1 MAMRYRYYGLGNVVR
16 YEHLEDTYNNTFR
29 ALRVFDPSAPAGQRN
44 LKLAEFTSPDNWD
57 FLQPADE

>member
-1 MAMRYRYYGLGNVVR
+1 
-16 YEHLEDTYNNTFR
+16 
-29 ALRVFDPSAPAGQRN
+29 VFDPSAPAGQRN